1 MINILASG
9 LMLLSVVGSNQDIFE
24 STTTTNLLSYAENNI
39 ENFSQ
44 KNYIIIENDYNYY
57 LIAFK
62 DYELSNNGNTIIMYN
77 TDILNY
83 IRVGSGYSYT
93 YNLTQSNEESTTYN
107 INNLYLSNLD
117 LRKSSKP
124 LNFENYKD
132 SHSILKLLIFILG
145 LVFALF
151 LTRERTTM

>member
-1 MINILASG
+1 MNLILSA
-9 LMLLSVVGSNQDIFE
+9 MMVLSVVGSNQDIFE

-44 KNYIIIENDYNYY
+44 KNYIIVENDYNYY
-57 LIAFK
+57 LISFK
-62 DYELSNNGNTIIMYN
+62 DYDLSNNDSTITMYN
-77 TDILNY
+77 TDILSY
-83 IRVGSGYSYT
+83 IRVGSGYGYT
-93 YNLTQSNEESTTYN
+93 YNLTQNSEESTTYN
-107 INNLYLSNLD
+107 MNNLYLSNLD

-124 LNFENYKD
+124 LNFENYKN

-145 LVFALF
+145 LIFALF